1 MRVWKLLFSNFF
13 TDPSSWKYVNFYFQT
28 FFTDGG
34 HESVKRRNRYFKTFF
49 TDLGS
54 WKWKK
59 KNARIAAYILFSQRG
74 LIKMWKK
81 GIYVL
86 RHFSETWR
94 SWKYTNMGVS
104 IFIVLFTN
112 PWSWTYANTKI
123 LIFRFFTEGGIKMW
137 KKGIYVLRHF
147 SETWRSW
154 KYTNMGVSIFI
165 VLFTN
170 PWSWTYANTKILI
183 FRFFT
188 EGGIKMG
195 KKGIYVFRH
204 FSQTHSRACVRPGAV
219 RAYTYFWHF
228 NCGYKISMLN
238 LCNHGYFLFFND
250 IFFCSLIFIND
261 QIDSNEFAEFSA
273 TLQPCNQYLKN

>member
-74 LIKMWKK
+74 L
-81 GIYVL
+81 
-86 RHFSETWR
+86 
-94 SWKYTNMGVS
+94 
-104 IFIVLFTN
+104 
-112 PWSWTYANTKI
+112 
-123 LIFRFFTEGGIKMW
+123 IKMW